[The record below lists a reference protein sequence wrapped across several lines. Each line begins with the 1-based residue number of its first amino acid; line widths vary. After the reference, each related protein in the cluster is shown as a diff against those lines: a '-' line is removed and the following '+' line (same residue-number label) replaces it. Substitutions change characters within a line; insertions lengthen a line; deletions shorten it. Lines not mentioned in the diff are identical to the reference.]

1 MALGRL
7 RNFLSGH
14 RADPSSPPPHFL
26 RFRSS
31 KLFII
36 LTLCTA
42 VFSDMFLYGVIVP
55 VVPFSLTE
63 RAGVPAEDAQ
73 HWVSVLLAVY
83 GAALLVSAP
92 ISGWYA
98 DRTSSRRLPLLFGL
112 VALTGATVMLCLAR
126 SVALMVVGRLLQGCA
141 AGVVWTVGMA
151 LMVDT
156 VGQKDIGQLLGYV
169 GISMSVGIIVAPMV
183 GGVVY
188 QRSGYYTVYYVCFGL
203 LALDI
208 AMRLALVEKKIA
220 AQWDDVVGVEA
231 EGDVGETNA
240 AVEVK
245 EEASPAAEVKEK
257 DLDVPGGTSSTSTF
271 ATNEAPTPSQIPAI
285 ASSSPP
291 STLPTSPPRP
301 RLPILTLLSSRR
313 LLAALWGC
321 LIQASILTAFDSVLP
336 LFASRTFSW
345 SPTGAGLIFLPIL
358 IPGFFAPLFGA
369 ISDRHGP
376 RWLAVSGFLLAI
388 PCLVL
393 LRFVDHNST
402 RQVVLLC
409 ALLAVLGTALAA
421 VMPPL
426 MAEITYIVEAK
437 EVRSP
442 GIFGAKGAYAQAYGL
457 FVMAFAGGCLVGP
470 IWAGFVDERSGW
482 GTMGWSL
489 ALLSFAGAVPVVI
502 WTGGLVTRVNAK
514 TGAER
519 AVGRREKG
527 GDVEVGEVVGE
538 EAR

>member
-36 LTLCTA
+36 LTLCAA

-63 RAGVPAEDAQ
+63 RAGVPVEDAQ

-112 VALTGATVMLCLAR
+112 VALTGATVLLCLAR

-169 GISMSVGIIVAPMV
+169 GISMSVGIIVAPLV

-188 QRSGYYTVYYVCFGL
+188 QRSGYYAVYYVCFGL

-220 AQWDDVVGVEA
+220 AQWDDVMDVKA
-231 EGDVGETNA
+231 EGKADAGEAGADEEVREGGFTA
-240 AVEVK
+240 EEVK
-245 EEASPAAEVKEK
+245 GEDLAAS
-257 DLDVPGGTSSTSTF
+257 
-271 ATNEAPTPSQIPAI
+271 ATNEAAASTQPPAI
-285 ASSSPP
+285 SSTTTPQ
-291 STLPTSPPRP
+291 PRP
-301 RLPILTLLSSRR
+301 RLPMLTLLSSRR
-313 LLAALWGC
+313 LLAALWAC

-336 LFASRTFSW
+336 LFVSRTFSW

-369 ISDRHGP
+369 ISDRYGP

-402 RQVVLLC
+402 KQVVLLC
-409 ALLAVLGTALAA
+409 ALLAILGTALAA

-470 IWAGFVDERSGW
+470 IWAGFVDQKSGW
-482 GTMGWSL
+482 GTMVWSL
-489 ALLSFAGAVPVVI
+489 AVLCIGGAVPVLI
-502 WTGGLVTRVNAK
+502 WTGGLVTRNNAK

-519 AVGRREKG
+519 AVGRREVKVDDG
-527 GDVEVGEVVGE
+527 GEGGVVDEGVMKE
-538 EAR
+538 EAK

>member
-1 MALGRL
+1 
-7 RNFLSGH
+7 
-14 RADPSSPPPHFL
+14 
-26 RFRSS
+26 
-31 KLFII
+31 
-36 LTLCTA
+36 
-42 VFSDMFLYGVIVP
+42 MFLYGVIVP

-63 RAGVPAEDAQ
+63 RAGVPAENAQ

-112 VALTGATVMLCLAR
+112 VALTGATVLLCLAR

-169 GISMSVGIIVAPMV
+169 GISMSVGIIIAPLV

-188 QRSGYYTVYYVCFGL
+188 QRSGYYAVYYVCFGL

-208 AMRLALVEKKIA
+208 TMRLALVEKKIA
-220 AQWDDVVGVEA
+220 AQWDDVVGVKTEA
-231 EGDVGETNA
+231 EGEVGESNGA
-240 AVEVK
+240 GDVREGV
-245 EEASPAAEVKEK
+245 SPAAVVNEKEE
-257 DLDVPGGTSSTSTF
+257 GAAGSGSTF
-271 ATNEAPTPSQIPAI
+271 TTSEAPTSSQLPA
-285 ASSSPP
+285 
-291 STLPTSPPRP
+291 TTTTTSPEPSARP
-301 RLPILTLLSSRR
+301 HSRLPPIITLLASRR

-321 LIQASILTAFDSVLP
+321 LIQASVLTAFDSVLP
-336 LFASRTFSW
+336 LFVARTFSW
-345 SPTGAGLIFLPIL
+345 SPTGAGLIFIPIL

-376 RWLAVSGFLLAI
+376 RWLAVSGFMLAI

-409 ALLAVLGTALAA
+409 ALLAILGTALAA

-457 FVMAFAGGCLVGP
+457 FVMG
-470 IWAGFVDERSGW
+470 
-482 GTMGWSL
+482 
-489 ALLSFAGAVPVVI
+489 
-502 WTGGLVTRVNAK
+502 
-514 TGAER
+514 
-519 AVGRREKG
+519 
-527 GDVEVGEVVGE
+527 
-538 EAR
+538 

>member
-1 MALGRL
+1 MSLGRL
-7 RNFLSGH
+7 HNFLSGH
-14 RADPSSPPPHFL
+14 RADASSPPPHFL
-26 RFRSS
+26 AFRSS

-36 LTLCTA
+36 LTLCAA

-55 VVPFSLTE
+55 VVPFALTA
-63 RAGVPAEDAQ
+63 RAGVPEGDAQ

-169 GISMSVGIIVAPMV
+169 GISMSVGIIAAPLV

-188 QRSGYYTVYYVCFGL
+188 QRCGYYEVYYVCFGL

-208 AMRLALVEKKIA
+208 GMRLALIEKKIA
-220 AQWDDVVGVEA
+220 AQWDDVVGVKPA
-231 EGDVGETNA
+231 VDVGETTA
-240 AVEVK
+240 
-245 EEASPAAEVKEK
+245 EEARETDSPAAVATEK
-257 DLDVPGGTSSTSTF
+257 TLDVPGVTSSTDAST
-271 ATNEAPTPSQIPAI
+271 TNEAPTSAQPPPATPS
-285 ASSSPP
+285 
-291 STLPTSPPRP
+291 PRP
-301 RLPILTLLSSRR
+301 RHPMLTLLSSRR
-313 LLAALWGC
+313 LLAALWAC

-336 LFASRTFSW
+336 LFVARTFSW

-369 ISDRHGP
+369 IADRYGP
-376 RWLAVSGFLLAI
+376 RWLAVSGFLGAI

-393 LRFVDHNST
+393 LRFVDHDST
-402 RQVVLLC
+402 RQVILLC
-409 ALLAVLGTALAA
+409 ALLALLGTALAA

-470 IWAGFVDERSGW
+470 IWAGFVDNKSGW

-489 ALLSFAGAVPVVI
+489 AILSFAGAVPVFI
-502 WTGGLVTRVNAK
+502 WAGGLVTRNNAK

-519 AVGRREKG
+519 AAGKREVKVDDG
-527 GDVEVGEVVGE
+527 GEEGVVGE

>member
-1 MALGRL
+1 MSLGRL

-14 RADPSSPPPHFL
+14 RADASSPPPHFL
-26 RFRSS
+26 AIRSS

-36 LTLCTA
+36 LTLCAA

-55 VVPFSLTE
+55 VVPFALTA
-63 RAGVPAEDAQ
+63 RAGVPEGDAQ

-112 VALTGATVMLCLAR
+112 VALTGATVLLCLAR

-169 GISMSVGIIVAPMV
+169 GISMSVGIIAAPLV

-188 QRSGYYTVYYVCFGL
+188 QRCGYYAVYYVCFGL

-208 AMRLALVEKKIA
+208 AMRLALIEKKIA
-220 AQWDDVVGVEA
+220 AQWDDVVGVKAEA
-231 EGDVGETNA
+231 GVGETNPA
-240 AVEVK
+240 EEVGGEDEPAKEVK
-245 EEASPAAEVKEK
+245 ENN
-257 DLDVPGGTSSTSTF
+257 LDVPAGTSSTGAST
-271 ATNEAPTPSQIPAI
+271 TNEASTSAQPPPATPSP
-285 ASSSPP
+285 
-291 STLPTSPPRP
+291 LPRHPM
-301 RLPILTLLSSRR
+301 LTLLSSRR
-313 LLAALWGC
+313 LLAALWAC

-336 LFASRTFSW
+336 LFVARTFSW

-358 IPGFFAPLFGA
+358 IPGFAAPLFGA
-369 ISDRHGP
+369 IADRYGP
-376 RWLAVSGFLLAI
+376 RWIAVTGFLAAI

-393 LRFVDHNST
+393 LRFVDHDST

-409 ALLAVLGTALAA
+409 ALLALLGTALAA

-470 IWAGFVDERSGW
+470 IWAGFVDNKSGW
-482 GTMGWSL
+482 GTMVWSL
-489 ALLSFAGAVPVVI
+489 AILSFGGAVPVFI
-502 WTGGLVTRVNAK
+502 WAGGLVTRNNAK

-519 AVGRREKG
+519 AAGKKEVKVDDG
-527 GDVEVGEVVGE
+527 GEEGVVGE

>member
-1 MALGRL
+1 
-7 RNFLSGH
+7 
-14 RADPSSPPPHFL
+14 
-26 RFRSS
+26 
-31 KLFII
+31 
-36 LTLCTA
+36 
-42 VFSDMFLYGVIVP
+42 MFLYGVIVP
-55 VVPFSLTE
+55 VVPFALTA
-63 RAGVPAEDAQ
+63 RAGVPEGDAQ

-112 VALTGATVMLCLAR
+112 VALTGATVLLCLAR

-169 GISMSVGIIVAPMV
+169 GISMSVGIIAAPLV

-188 QRSGYYTVYYVCFGL
+188 QRCGYYAVYYVCFGL

-208 AMRLALVEKKIA
+208 GMRLALIEKKIA
-220 AQWDDVVGVEA
+220 AQWDDVVGVKPEA
-231 EGDVGETNA
+231 SVGETTTE
-240 AVEVK
+240 EVRGEDEQAK
-245 EEASPAAEVKEK
+245 VVREK
-257 DLDVPGGTSSTSTF
+257 DLDVPGGTSSTDAST
-271 ATNEAPTPSQIPAI
+271 TNEAVTT
-285 ASSSPP
+285 SSG
-291 STLPTSPPRP
+291 PRP
-301 RLPILTLLSSRR
+301 RHPMLTLLSSRR
-313 LLAALWGC
+313 LLAALWAC

-336 LFASRTFSW
+336 LFVARTFSW

-369 ISDRHGP
+369 IADRYGP
-376 RWLAVSGFLLAI
+376 RWLAVSGFLGAI

-393 LRFVDHNST
+393 LRFVDHDST

-409 ALLAVLGTALAA
+409 ALLALLGTALAA

-470 IWAGFVDERSGW
+470 IWAGFVDNKSGW

-489 ALLSFAGAVPVVI
+489 AILSFAGAVPVFI
-502 WTGGLVTRVNAK
+502 WAGGLVTRNNAK

-519 AVGRREKG
+519 AAGKKEVKVDDG
-527 GDVEVGEVVGE
+527 GEEGVVGE
-538 EAR
+538 GAR

>member
-1 MALGRL
+1 MSLGRL

-14 RADPSSPPPHFL
+14 RADASSPPPHFL
-26 RFRSS
+26 ALRSS

-36 LTLCTA
+36 LTLCAA

-55 VVPFSLTE
+55 VVPFALTA
-63 RAGVPAEDAQ
+63 RAGIPEEDAQ

-92 ISGWYA
+92 VSGWYA

-112 VALTGATVMLCLAR
+112 VALTGATVLLCLAR

-169 GISMSVGIIVAPMV
+169 GISMSVGIIAAPLV

-188 QRSGYYTVYYVCFGL
+188 QRCGYYAVYYVCFGL

-208 AMRLALVEKKIA
+208 GMRLALIEKKIA
-220 AQWDDVVGVEA
+220 AQWDDVIVVKPEAGVA
-231 EGDVGETNA
+231 ETTAEEVGE
-240 AVEVK
+240 ED
-245 EEASPAAEVKEK
+245 EEAKGVREK
-257 DLDVPGGTSSTSTF
+257 DLDVPGGTSSTDAST
-271 ATNEAPTPSQIPAI
+271 TNEAATTSTQPPPATSTTPTS
-285 ASSSPP
+285 
-291 STLPTSPPRP
+291 SPPRP
-301 RLPILTLLSSRR
+301 RHAMLTLLSSRR
-313 LLAALWGC
+313 LLAALWAC

-336 LFASRTFSW
+336 LFVARTFSW

-369 ISDRHGP
+369 IADRYGP
-376 RWLAVSGFLLAI
+376 RWLAVSGFLGAI

-393 LRFVDHNST
+393 LRFVDHDST

-409 ALLAVLGTALAA
+409 ALLALLGTALAA

-470 IWAGFVDERSGW
+470 IWAGFVDNKSGW
-482 GTMGWSL
+482 GTMTWSL
-489 ALLSFAGAVPVVI
+489 AILSFAGAVPVFI
-502 WTGGLVTRVNAK
+502 WAGGLVTRNNAK

-519 AVGRREKG
+519 AAGKREVKVDDG
-527 GDVEVGEVVGE
+527 GEEGVVGE

>member
-1 MALGRL
+1 MSLGRL
-7 RNFLSGH
+7 HNFLSGH
-14 RADPSSPPPHFL
+14 RADASSPPPHFL
-26 RFRSS
+26 AFRSS

-36 LTLCTA
+36 LTLCAA

-55 VVPFSLTE
+55 VVPFALTA
-63 RAGVPAEDAQ
+63 RAGVPEGDAQ

-169 GISMSVGIIVAPMV
+169 GISMSVGIIAAPLV

-188 QRSGYYTVYYVCFGL
+188 QRCGYYEVYYVCFGL

-208 AMRLALVEKKIA
+208 GMRLALIEKKIA
-220 AQWDDVVGVEA
+220 AQWDDVVGVKPA
-231 EGDVGETNA
+231 VDVGETA
-240 AVEVK
+240 A
-245 EEASPAAEVKEK
+245 EEARETDSPAAVATEK
-257 DLDVPGGTSSTSTF
+257 TLDVPGGTSSTDAST
-271 ATNEAPTPSQIPAI
+271 TNEAPTSAQPPPAT
-285 ASSSPP
+285 P
-291 STLPTSPPRP
+291 LPRP
-301 RLPILTLLSSRR
+301 RHPMLTLLSSRR
-313 LLAALWGC
+313 LLAALWAC

-336 LFASRTFSW
+336 LFVARTFSW

-369 ISDRHGP
+369 IADRYGP
-376 RWLAVSGFLLAI
+376 RWLAVTGFLAAI

-393 LRFVDHNST
+393 LRFVDHDST

-409 ALLAVLGTALAA
+409 ALLALLGTALAA

-470 IWAGFVDERSGW
+470 IWAGFVDNKSGW

-489 ALLSFAGAVPVVI
+489 AILSFAGAVPVFI
-502 WTGGLVTRVNAK
+502 WAGGLVTRNNAK

-519 AVGRREKG
+519 AAGKREVKVDDG
-527 GDVEVGEVVGE
+527 GEEGVVGE
-538 EAR
+538 ETR

>member
-26 RFRSS
+26 HIRSS

-36 LTLCTA
+36 LTLCAA

-55 VVPFSLTE
+55 VVPFALTD

-92 ISGWYA
+92 VSGWYA

-112 VALTGATVMLCLAR
+112 VALTGATVLLCLAR

-169 GISMSVGIIVAPMV
+169 GISMSVGIIIAPLV

-188 QRSGYYTVYYVCFGL
+188 QRSGYYAVYYVCFGL

-220 AQWDDVVGVEA
+220 AQWDDVVGVEGKGVAGTNTA
-231 EGDVGETNA
+231 EEVGEEDSA

-245 EEASPAAEVKEK
+245 GE
-257 DLDVPGGTSSTSTF
+257 DLDVPGGTSSTGAST
-271 ATNEAPTPSQIPAI
+271 TNEAATSIQPPATSSTTPPQ
-285 ASSSPP
+285 
-291 STLPTSPPRP
+291 PRP
-301 RLPILTLLSSRR
+301 RLPMLTLLSSRR

-336 LFASRTFSW
+336 LFVSRTFSW

-376 RWLAVSGFLLAI
+376 RWLAVSGFVLAI

-470 IWAGFVDERSGW
+470 IWAGFVDEKSGW

-489 ALLSFAGAVPVVI
+489 AVLCIGGAVPVLI
-502 WTGGLVTRVNAK
+502 WTGGLVTRNNAK

-519 AVGRREKG
+519 AMGRREVKVDDG
-527 GDVEVGEVVGE
+527 GEGGVVDEGAVRE
-538 EAR
+538 EAK

>member
-14 RADPSSPPPHFL
+14 RADASSPPPHFL

-36 LTLCTA
+36 LTLCAA

-63 RAGVPAEDAQ
+63 RAGIPAEDAQ

-92 ISGWYA
+92 VSGWYA

-112 VALTGATVMLCLAR
+112 VALTGATVLLCLAR

-156 VGQKDIGQLLGYV
+156 VGQRDIGQLLGYV
-169 GISMSVGIIVAPMV
+169 GISMSVGIIIAPLV

-188 QRSGYYTVYYVCFGL
+188 QRSGYYAVYYVCFGL

-208 AMRLALVEKKIA
+208 ALRLALIEKKIA
-220 AQWDDVVGVEA
+220 AQWDDVMGVDA
-231 EGDVGETNA
+231 EGVVGETNQ
-240 AVEVK
+240 
-245 EEASPAAEVKEK
+245 AAEVREGESTAAEAGEK
-257 DLDVPGGTSSTSTF
+257 DLTDVPGGTSRTSAST
-271 ATNEAPTPSQIPAI
+271 TNEAGNSTQ
-285 ASSSPP
+285 PP
-291 STLPTSPPRP
+291 PITPTSVTQP

-313 LLAALWGC
+313 LLAGLWGC
-321 LIQASILTAFDSVLP
+321 LIQASIITAFDSVLP
-336 LFASRTFSW
+336 LFVARTFNW

-358 IPGFFAPLFGA
+358 IPSFLAPLFGA
-369 ISDRHGP
+369 ISDRYGP
-376 RWLAVSGFLLAI
+376 RWLAVVGFLLAM
-388 PCLVL
+388 PCLVA

-409 ALLAVLGTALAA
+409 ALLAMLGTALAA

-437 EVRSP
+437 EVRNP

-470 IWAGFVDERSGW
+470 IWAG
-482 GTMGWSL
+482 
-489 ALLSFAGAVPVVI
+489 
-502 WTGGLVTRVNAK
+502 
-514 TGAER
+514 
-519 AVGRREKG
+519 
-527 GDVEVGEVVGE
+527 
-538 EAR
+538 

>member
-1 MALGRL
+1 
-7 RNFLSGH
+7 
-14 RADPSSPPPHFL
+14 
-26 RFRSS
+26 
-31 KLFII
+31 
-36 LTLCTA
+36 
-42 VFSDMFLYGVIVP
+42 MFLYGVIVP
-55 VVPFSLTE
+55 VVPFSLTS

-112 VALTGATVMLCLAR
+112 VALTGATVLLCLAR

-169 GISMSVGIIVAPMV
+169 GISMSVGIIVAPLV

-188 QRSGYYTVYYVCFGL
+188 QRSGYYAVYYVCFGL

-220 AQWDDVVGVEA
+220 AQWDDVVGVKA
-231 EGDVGETNA
+231 EGVARETGPNEEVREEDSTV
-240 AVEVK
+240 VEVREK
-245 EEASPAAEVKEK
+245 EA
-257 DLDVPGGTSSTSTF
+257 DVPAGTSTTSTF
-271 ATNEAPTPSQIPAI
+271 TTNEASAPTQLPATNTTANSPETDPVSPS
-285 ASSSPP
+285 
-291 STLPTSPPRP
+291 PRP
-301 RLPILTLLSSRR
+301 LSRLPPILTLLKSRR
-313 LLAALWGC
+313 ILAALWGC

-336 LFASRTFSW
+336 LFVSRTFSW
-345 SPTGAGLIFLPIL
+345 SPTGAGLIFIPVLL
-358 IPGFFAPLFGA
+358 PGFLAPLFGA
-369 ISDRHGP
+369 LSDRHGP
-376 RWLAVSGFLLAI
+376 RWLAVSGFLLSI

-409 ALLAVLGTALAA
+409 ALLAILGTALAA

-437 EVRSP
+437 EVRTP
-442 GIFGAKGAYAQAYGL
+442 GIFGKKGAYAQAYGL

-470 IWAGFVDERSGW
+470 IWAGFVDARSGW

-489 ALLSFAGAVPVVI
+489 AVLSFGGAVPVVV
-502 WTGGLVTRVNAK
+502 WTGGLITRVNAK

-519 AVGRREKG
+519 AVGRREVKVDDG
-527 GDVEVGEVVGE
+527 GEGGTVVDNGVGVAGEEGEVTRGVGL
-538 EAR
+538 